1 MTMTVDPTVTALI
14 LTGVTFA
21 IAIFLNITSDWEVA
35 GELARATDRW
45 TAPLVIRRYRN
56 DATTRRRLW
65 AESSLFRRHGYR
77 PQLHRSRRDDAAL
90 SREVA
95 IDLNGALAG
104 LPEDEEILVA
114 FFRA

>member
-1 MTMTVDPTVTALI
+1 MTYDPTLVALLI
-14 LTGVTFA
+14 VGTIFA
-21 IAIFLNITSDWEVA
+21 VATFLNITSDWEIA
-35 GELARATDRW
+35 GELALATDRW

-56 DATTRRRLW
+56 DARTRKRLW
-65 AESSLFRRHGYR
+65 AESGLFRRHGYR

-95 IDLNGALAG
+95 VDVNGALAG
-104 LPEDEEILVA
+104 LPADEEILVA

>member
-1 MTMTVDPTVTALI
+1 MTMTYDPSVTALLI
-14 LTGVTFA
+14 VGVIFA
-21 IAIFLNITSDWEVA
+21 VTVFLNISSDWEVA

-56 DATTRRRLW
+56 DPTTRRRLW
-65 AESSLFRRHGYR
+65 AESGVFRRHGYR
-77 PQLHRSRRDDAAL
+77 PQLHRSRNDDAAL

-95 IDLNGALAG
+95 VDVNGALAG
-104 LPEDEEILVA
+104 LPADEEILVA